1 LQIEAKATMSLF
13 TAAQKFRCFDKI
25 EEVELRPLTI
35 LVGENSA
42 GKSSFLALIRYLVEL
57 TSSGETA
64 SFNKEPFFLGSY
76 EQIAFNPG
84 GKSGRSDQI
93 TFQFKKKIDRDE
105 PARRTRFRNSELP
118 DEVEYTIVLK
128 NIASQAQIDSLLM
141 KVSDVEVFSDFTNRV
156 GYFKKGDNKYDADLS
171 NASDANEPGLIR
183 GPSQIAHLIYAAL
196 REAEAKS
203 SKKKDFRSSL
213 FDVMDTIQ
221 TASWIDQL
229 SVHASAPV
237 RTAPQRTYNPTDQVP
252 VPDGSHVL
260 NMLATL
266 KRTNKEKWKA
276 LKQELDRFGVASG
289 LFRSFD
295 IRLLGGRESDPF
307 QAQVKIGGIPSNLID
322 VGYGISQVIPII
334 FEISQAADRYILLQ
348 QPEVHLHPRAQ
359 AGLGSFL
366 LAASTSRHIV
376 IETHSD
382 YLIDQVR
389 IDLRKSNG
397 KIRPDDIAIYYF
409 ERSGTSVSVRRLP
422 LDDDGNF
429 THTPVGYRNFFV
441 QHENTLLGLD
451 NVSDR

>member
-1 LQIEAKATMSLF
+1 MSLF
-13 TAAQKFRCFDKI
+13 ISAQKFRCFDKI
-25 EEVELRPLTI
+25 EEMELRPLTI

-57 TSSGETA
+57 TSINETA

-84 GKSGRSDQI
+84 GKSGRSDQV
-93 TFQFKKKIDRDE
+93 TFQFRKTIDPLELKRRSHFRDL
-105 PARRTRFRNSELP
+105 RLP
-118 DEVEYTIVLK
+118 SEVEYTIVLK
-128 NIASQAQIDSLLM
+128 NIASQAHIDSLLM
-141 KVSDVEVFSDFTNRV
+141 KVGDVEVFADFTNRL
-156 GYFKKGDNKYDADLS
+156 GHLKKGNNKYDADLS
-171 NASDANEPGLIR
+171 NVSDNNEPGLIR
-183 GPSQIAHLIYAAL
+183 SPNQISNLIYTAI
-196 REAEAKS
+196 READAKS
-203 SKKKDFRSSL
+203 SAKRDFRNAL
-213 FDVMDTIQ
+213 FEAMDMIQ

-237 RTAPQRTYNPTDQVP
+237 RTAPQRTYNPTDQSP

-260 NMLATL
+260 NTLATL

-276 LKQELDRFGVASG
+276 LKQELDRFGTASG

-295 IRLLGGRESDPF
+295 IRLLGSRESDPF

-334 FEISQAADRYILLQ
+334 FEISQAPDRYILLQ

-366 LAASTSRHIV
+366 LAASTNRHIV

-397 KIRPDDIAIYYF
+397 KIHPNDIAIYYF
-409 ERSGTSVSVRRLP
+409 ERWGTSVSVRRLP
-422 LDDDGNF
+422 LDEDGNLTF
-429 THTPVGYRNFFV
+429 TPTGYRNFFI

-451 NVSDR
+451 NVPDR

>member
-1 LQIEAKATMSLF
+1 MSLF
-13 TAAQKFRCFDKI
+13 IAAQKFRCFDKI
-25 EEVELRPLTI
+25 EEIELRPLTI

-57 TSSGETA
+57 TGINETA

-93 TFQFKKKIDRDE
+93 TFQFRKTIDPEGLSAKRF
-105 PARRTRFRNSELP
+105 RFRNFDMPNEI
-118 DEVEYTIVLK
+118 EHKIVLK
-128 NIASQAQIDSLLM
+128 NIASQAQIDSLLT
-141 KVSDVEVFSDFTNRV
+141 KVGSVEAFADFTNRF
-156 GYFKKGDNKYDADLS
+156 GYLKSGNHKYEADLS
-171 NASDANEPGLIR
+171 KVPDSSESGLIR
-183 GPSQIAHLIYAAL
+183 GPNQISSLIYTTLRAADT
-196 REAEAKS
+196 KG
-203 SKKKDFRSSL
+203 SKERFRASL
-213 FDVMDTIQ
+213 FEAMDTIQ
-221 TASWIDQL
+221 TASFIDQL

-237 RTAPQRTYNPTDQVP
+237 RTAPQRTYNPTDQSP

-260 NMLATL
+260 NTLATL
-266 KRTNKEKWKA
+266 KRTNKEKWKD
-276 LKQELDRFGVASG
+276 LKQEFDRFGAASG

-295 IRLLGGRESDPF
+295 IRLLGSRESDPF

-334 FEISQAADRYILLQ
+334 FEISQTPDRYILLQ

-366 LAASTSRHIV
+366 LAASVNRHIV
-376 IETHSD
+376 VETHSD
-382 YLIDQVR
+382 YLIDQIR

-397 KIRPDDIAIYYF
+397 KIDPNNIAIYYF
-409 ERSGTSVSVRRLP
+409 ERSGTSVSIDRMP
-422 LDDDGNF
+422 LDEDGNF
-429 THTPVGYRNFFV
+429 KSTPNGYRRFFL